1 MSRLTGAISPR
12 NATELTSSQDLDD
25 LNASSAG
32 FYYQTANA
40 DTPNNNYPNG
50 HAGSLIVQKSAGQA
64 TQLYQ
69 TYSHSD
75 TRLYF
80 RSNYNAGYGSWQR
93 VFADNYHPNADKWTT
108 ARTISLTGHVTGSV
122 NVDGSANASIST
134 SIAAPADIGSNWR
147 DVVAWSGSALVKD
160 AAVEIHGSG
169 YLRAAYLNMTHG
181 VSTRNSDTV
190 FFSSSDTYI
199 RKNNAG
205 GFRTSLDVYS
215 KTEVDNLIPSTSGFL
230 TSSSGLNGSNV
241 TSGTVASAR
250 IAI

>member
-1 MSRLTGAISPR
+1 MMSGTTILTSARVLQNVTANANIITSGTLSMSRLTGAISPR
-12 NATELTSSQDLDD
+12 NATELTSSQDVDD

-32 FYYQTANA
+32 FFTKRLTTDDTKQQLSKRTRGFAHRTKVSGSRLHSYIKPIAIRIRGYIFDQTTTRNA
-40 DTPNNNYPNG
+40 
-50 HAGSLIVQKSAGQA
+50 
-64 TQLYQ
+64 
-69 TYSHSD
+69 
-75 TRLYF
+75 
-80 RSNYNAGYGSWQR
+80 YGSWQR

-199 RKNNAG
+199 RKNNA
-205 GFRTSLDVYS
+205 
-215 KTEVDNLIPSTSGFL
+215 EV
-230 TSSSGLNGSNV
+230 
-241 TSGTVASAR
+241 SAR
-250 IAI
+250 R